1 VKVTGLAEY
10 SDSRDLYVEQES
22 THVKVAVEATSGA
35 RSGETLLTPGQARL
49 VAHELIRVADCAE
62 QDAEAETL

>member
-35 RSGETLLTPGQARL
+35 NSSETLLTPRGNPG
-49 VAHELIRVADCAE
+49 
-62 QDAEAETL
+62 